1 MSSRNEHRVM
11 SDEEIRARRQKRVEE
26 AKRRKRKKAMLFRY
40 GSFAAPVL
48 VGAIIMVAILL
59 AGRGKQ
65 QTSDDSAGKSRI
77 FGDAATQI
85 AGLGEQKG
93 SSQGTGNNVNTGIS
107 SIAAGENNEITEA
120 AGKFAIADDAAEWTG
135 RATVPE
141 TGQNQG
147 QGSLTGR
154 IDENRN
160 AGNGETIAAYNDGK
174 VYEASA
180 TAVTANPGDSI
191 VSTNA
196 IFLNMDNAQILSQK
210 DAKVRISPAS
220 MTKILTVL
228 VAAEH
233 VEEAKLDDTFTIT
246 LEVTDYGYR
255 NDCSTAGFERDE
267 TVTVRDLFYGTILPS
282 GADAAV
288 GLAMYVS
295 GSQEAFVELMN
306 EKLSELGLAGSAH
319 MTNCVGIYDEEHYC
333 TVYDMAMILEAALD
347 NPLCREVL
355 SAHTYN
361 TSATAQHP
369 EGLLLSNWFLR
380 RIEDKDTGGE
390 VICAKTGFVVQSG
403 NCAASFGKDAA
414 GNQYICVTAGA
425 TSTWRCIYDHVA
437 LYKQYAQGI
446 SEAD

>member
-77 FGDAATQI
+77 SGDAATQI

-93 SSQGTGNNVNTGIS
+93 SSQGTGNNVNTGIA

-135 RATVPE
+135 RATVPG

-228 VAAEH
+228 AAAEH

-380 RIEDKDTGGE
+380 RIEDRDTGGE

>member
-77 FGDAATQI
+77 SGDAATQI

-93 SSQGTGNNVNTGIS
+93 SSQGTGNNVNTGIA

-135 RATVPE
+135 RATVPG

>member
-1 MSSRNEHRVM
+1 MSSRNEYRVM

-26 AKRRKRKKAMLFRY
+26 AKRRKRRKTMLFRY

-65 QTSDDSAGKSRI
+65 QTSDGSAGKSRI
-77 FGDAATQI
+77 SGDAATQI

-93 SSQGTGNNVNTGIS
+93 SSQGTGNNVNTGIA

-120 AGKFAIADDAAEWTG
+120 AGKFAIADDAAEGTG

-154 IDENRN
+154 IEENRN
-160 AGNGETIAAYNDGK
+160 AGNGETMAAYNDGK

>member
-26 AKRRKRKKAMLFRY
+26 AKRRKRRKVMLFRY

-65 QTSDDSAGKSRI
+65 QTSDGSAGKSRI
-77 FGDAATQI
+77 SGDAATQI

-93 SSQGTGNNVNTGIS
+93 SSQGTGNNVNTGIA
-107 SIAAGENNEITEA
+107 SIVAGENNEITEA

-147 QGSLTGR
+147 QGSLTGLV
-154 IDENRN
+154 DENRN

-255 NDCSTAGFERDE
+255 NDCSTAGVERDE

-295 GSQEAFVELMN
+295 GSQETFVELMN

>member
-26 AKRRKRKKAMLFRY
+26 AKRRKRRKAILFRY

-65 QTSDDSAGKSRI
+65 QTSDGSAGKSRI
-77 FGDAATQI
+77 SGDATTQI

-93 SSQGTGNNVNTGIS
+93 SSQGTGNNVNTGIA

-120 AGKFAIADDAAEWTG
+120 AGKFAIADDAAEGTG

-306 EKLSELGLAGSAH
+306 EKLSELGLAGSAN

>member
-77 FGDAATQI
+77 SGDAVTQI

-120 AGKFAIADDAAEWTG
+120 AGKFAIVDDAAEWTG
-135 RATVPE
+135 RANVPE

-228 VAAEH
+228 AAAEH

-255 NDCSTAGFERDE
+255 NDCSTAGFERNE

-361 TSATAQHP
+361 TSATVQHP

>member
-1 MSSRNEHRVM
+1 MSSRNEQCVM

-26 AKRRKRKKAMLFRY
+26 AKRRKRRKAMLFRY

-65 QTSDDSAGKSRI
+65 QTSDGSAGKSRI
-77 FGDAATQI
+77 SGDAATQI

-93 SSQGTGNNVNTGIS
+93 SSQGTGNNVNTGIA

-147 QGSLTGR
+147 QGSLTDR

-160 AGNGETIAAYNDGK
+160 AGNGEIIAAYNIEK
-174 VYEASA
+174 AYAASE
-180 TAVTANPGDSI
+180 TAATANPGDSI
-191 VSTNA
+191 VSTNS
-196 IFLNMDNAQILSQK
+196 IFLNMDNARILSQK

-288 GLAMYVS
+288 GLATYVS

-347 NPLCREVL
+347 NSLCREVL

-403 NCAASFGKDAA
+403 NCAASFGEDAA

-425 TSTWRCIYDHVA
+425 TSAWRCIYDHVA

>member
-26 AKRRKRKKAMLFRY
+26 AKRCKRRKAMLFRY

-65 QTSDDSAGKSRI
+65 QTSDGSAGKSRI
-77 FGDAATQI
+77 SGDAATQI

-93 SSQGTGNNVNTGIS
+93 SSQGTGNNVNTGIA

-120 AGKFAIADDAAEWTG
+120 AGKFAIADDAAEGTG

-154 IDENRN
+154 IEENRN
-160 AGNGETIAAYNDGK
+160 AENGETMAAYNDGK

-196 IFLNMDNAQILSQK
+196 IFSDMDNAQILSQK

>member
-77 FGDAATQI
+77 SGDAATQI

-93 SSQGTGNNVNTGIS
+93 SSQGTGNNVNTGIA

-160 AGNGETIAAYNDGK
+160 AGNGETIAAYNNEK

-228 VAAEH
+228 AAAEH

>member
-1 MSSRNEHRVM
+1 MSSRNEYRVM

-26 AKRRKRKKAMLFRY
+26 AKRRKRRKTMLFRY
-40 GSFAAPVL
+40 GGFAAPVL

-65 QTSDDSAGKSRI
+65 QTSDGSAGKSRI
-77 FGDAATQI
+77 SGDAATQI

-93 SSQGTGNNVNTGIS
+93 SSQGTGNNVNTGIA

-160 AGNGETIAAYNDGK
+160 AGNGETIAADNDGK

-196 IFLNMDNAQILSQK
+196 IFLNMDNARILSQK

-228 VAAEH
+228 VAAEY

-288 GLAMYVS
+288 GLATYVS

-306 EKLSELGLAGSAH
+306 EKLSELGLADSAH

-403 NCAASFGKDAA
+403 NCAASFGKDVA